1 MDNMF
6 CSYFYFYLY
15 QDPYLK
21 ELECVTVRLYD
32 LLNVKISQHILSFL
46 G

>member
-6 CSYFYFYLY
+6 CSYFYFYFYFYLY
-15 QDPYLK
+15 QDPHLK
-21 ELECVTVRLYD
+21 ELEAE
-32 LLNVKISQHILSFL
+32 